1 MDVWYTGV
9 QNITTYPDGE
19 PQMARYK
26 PYSYDQLMM
35 VPISLE
41 DQLMPGTLEYAIH
54 HVVEERLDLSIFDER
69 YSNDETGRK
78 AIAPEVLLKVVLFG
92 YSRGMVTSR
101 SLERACRENITFMSL
116 ACGQKPDHSTIAAFV
131 SSMAKEIEPL
141 FTKVLMVCEEEG
153 LLGGT
158 HFSLDG
164 LKLSSNAA
172 KEWSGTFGD
181 LKKKQEALERKVK
194 EAVCEH
200 RAADER
206 DEGKSDTDRLR
217 REKRIKRLKQK
228 ADRIEKFLL
237 ENEPKIGSGGKEI
250 QSNVTDNESTKL
262 TTSHGVLQGYNANA
276 MVDEKHQIV
285 VHAAIFGKG
294 EDGTNMEPMLEG
306 VKEKL
311 EAIGWE
317 GSLKG
322 RQISAD
328 TGYYSVRNLEACKEH
343 GVDAYVP
350 DPQFRKRDVRF
361 GDAGRH
367 RRSVDKRK
375 ERYKSKKRW
384 FSAEDF
390 KLDDRTGKLICPTGQ
405 GLYVKNRNFVT
416 SDGYKDI
423 AYQAPKTA
431 GRDCRLRFK
440 CLRHANTESRQ
451 VHVFYGQRP
460 GSITDEMKEKIDTLE
475 GRRTYSKRLGIVEP
489 VFGNIRACKRM
500 DRFTLRSRIKV
511 NIQWI
516 LYCLVHNI
524 EKIVNFGKS
533 YAMAAA

>member
-1 MDVWYTGV
+1 
-9 QNITTYPDGE
+9 
-19 PQMARYK
+19 MARYK
-26 PYSYDQLMM
+26 SYDYDQLMM
-35 VPISLE
+35 VPVSLE

-54 HVVEERLDLSIFDER
+54 QVVEERLDLSIFDER

-78 AIAPEVLLKVVLFG
+78 AIAPEVLIKIVLFG
-92 YSRGMVTSR
+92 YSRGLITSR
-101 SLERACRENITFMSL
+101 SLERGCSENITFMSL

-141 FTKVLMVCEEEG
+141 FTKELMICEEEG
-153 LLGGT
+153 LIGGT

-172 KEWSGTFGD
+172 KEWSGAFSD
-181 LKKKQEALERKVK
+181 LKKKQEAL
-194 EAVCEH
+194 A
-200 RAADER
+200 
-206 DEGKSDTDRLR
+206 
-217 REKRIKRLKQK
+217 I
-228 ADRIEKFLL
+228 
-237 ENEPKIGSGGKEI
+237 
-250 QSNVTDNESTKL
+250 
-262 TTSHGVLQGYNANA
+262 
-276 MVDEKHQIV
+276 VDEKHQIV
-285 VHAAIFGKG
+285 VHAAVFGKG
-294 EDGTNMEPMLEG
+294 EDGTNMGPMLEG
-306 VKEKL
+306 AKENL
-311 EAIGWE
+311 EVIGWE
-317 GSLKG
+317 EPLRD

-328 TGYYSVRNLEACKEH
+328 TGYYSVKNLEVCREH

-375 ERYKSKKRW
+375 ERYQSKKRR
-384 FSAEDF
+384 FSVEDF
-390 KLDDRTGKLICPTGQ
+390 ELDDRTGKLICPGGH

-416 SDGYKDI
+416 SDGYKAI

-431 GRDCRLRFK
+431 CRDCRLRSK
-440 CLRHANTESRQ
+440 CLRNPDTESRQ

-460 GSITDEMKEKIDTLE
+460 GSITDEMKEKIDTPE

-500 DRFTLRSRIKV
+500 DRFTLRGRIKV
-511 NIQWI
+511 NIQWM

-524 EKIVNFGKS
+524 EKIINFGKS

>member
-1 MDVWYTGV
+1 
-9 QNITTYPDGE
+9 
-19 PQMARYK
+19 MARYK

-54 HVVEERLDLSIFDER
+54 HVVEDRLDLGIFDER

-78 AIAPEVLLKVVLFG
+78 AIAPEVLIKVVLFG

-131 SSMAKEIEPL
+131 SSMGKEIEPL

-164 LKLSSNAA
+164 LKLSTNAA

-194 EAVCEH
+194 EAVREH

-206 DEGKSDTDRLR
+206 DGGTSDPDRLR

-228 ADRIEKFLL
+228 ADRIEKFLS

-285 VHAAIFGKG
+285 VHAAVFGKG

-306 VKEKL
+306 AKEKL

-361 GDAGRH
+361 ADAGRH

-390 KLDDRTGKLICPTGQ
+390 KLDDRTGKLICPAGH

-416 SDGYKDI
+416 SDGYKAI

-431 GRDCRLRFK
+431 CRDCRLRSK
-440 CLRHANTESRQ
+440 CLRHPDTESRQ

-475 GRRTYSKRLGIVEP
+475 GRRIYSKRLGIVEP
-489 VFGNIRACKRM
+489 VFGNIRVCKRM

-524 EKIVNFGKS
+524 EKIINFGKS